1 MMRRLLLFVIACALP
16 FAAAAQQGPGAGA
29 PPLFGEEVD
38 VRVVNLEVVVTDR
51 DGNRVPNLAPG
62 DFRLRVDGKDVPI
75 EYFTEVREGR
85 SVATSAE
92 ETAQAGTGGTQ
103 SVAPEGAVGT
113 YYLVFID
120 DFFAVTPRR
129 NDVLK
134 ALKADL
140 ARLGP
145 EDRMAIVAYD
155 GGRLAMLSNW
165 SGSRSDLERAFDQAM
180 ARTSRGFDRVV
191 ERRSF
196 LGDED
201 FIRTATAPG
210 EGPGRAGADP
220 ATPIPQFTLAGVTNG
235 GLKDQKLAYAETLV
249 RQMRGVV
256 GAAVS
261 AMRGFA
267 APRGRKVMLLLSG
280 GWPFSV
286 ESYVLGAAPT
296 TPSRE
301 IEDGEDAFR
310 PLTSTANL
318 LGYTLYP
325 VDVPGTQPSA
335 AADVEAAAPSES
347 GFGFGNLGE
356 QEIEGSLHFLAEE
369 TGGKPMLNSN
379 RTVALANASADTRSY
394 YWLGFSP
401 TWQHNDKR
409 HDIKVEARRPGLQ
422 VRTRNNFLDLSRKA
436 EVSMKVES
444 ALLFG
449 SFPGALPMPMR
460 LGTPVRTKRGQT
472 EIPVT
477 LGLPADIITAVPVNG
492 KYAAQLELRFAASDD
507 KGNSSEIPVLPL
519 SLSSE
524 KPPTPGKFV
533 RYDTKLTLQ
542 GKASHV
548 VVAVYDPLSGKV
560 ATAEADIA
568 APK

>member
-1 MMRRLLLFVIACALP
+1 MRRLFLFIAIACALP
-16 FAAAAQQGPGAGA
+16 FSAAAQQAPGTPE
-29 PPLFGEEVD
+29 PPVFGEEVD
-38 VRVVNLEVVVTDR
+38 VRVVNIEVVVTDGS
-51 DGNRVPNLAPG
+51 GNRVPDLAPG
-62 DFRLRVDGKDVPI
+62 DFQLRVDGKDVPV

-85 SVATSAE
+85 SIADAE
-92 ETAQAGTGGTQ
+92 PAAESVEGKPEVQ

-120 DFFAVTPRR
+120 DFFAITPRR

-140 ARLGP
+140 GRLRP

-155 GGRLAMLSNW
+155 GGRLAMISNW
-165 SGSRSDLERAFDQAM
+165 SGSQSDLQRAFDQAM
-180 ARTSRGFDRVV
+180 ARTARGFDRIA

-196 LGDED
+196 LGDEA
-201 FIRTATAPG
+201 FIRTATDNGDGLGNPG
-210 EGPGRAGADP
+210 GAVT
-220 ATPIPQFTLAGVTNG
+220 TPGVTG
-235 GLKDQKLAYAETLV
+235 GHLKDEQLAYAGTLV
-249 RQMRGVV
+249 RQMQGVV
-256 GAAVS
+256 GATVS

-267 APRGRKVMLLLSG
+267 APQGRKVMLLLSG

-286 ESYVLGAAPT
+286 ESYVLGAAPL

-301 IEDGEDAFR
+301 IKDGEDLFL

-325 VDVPGTQPSA
+325 VDVPGTQPVA
-335 AADVEAAAPSES
+335 AADVEATAPSQS
-347 GFGFGNLGE
+347 GFGLGNLAE
-356 QEIEGSLHFLAEE
+356 QEVEGSLHFLAEE

-379 RTVALANASADTRSY
+379 RTAALANVSADTRSY

-409 HDIKVEARRPGLQ
+409 HDIKVEVRRPGLK
-422 VRTRNNFLDLSRKA
+422 VRSRDTFLDLSRKA

-460 LGTPVRTKRGQT
+460 LGAPVRTKRGQF

-477 LGLPADIITAVPVNG
+477 LGLPADIITAVPLDG
-492 KYAAQLELRFAASDD
+492 KYAAKLELRFAASDE

-519 SLSSE
+519 TLASE

-533 RYDTKLTLQ
+533 RYDTKLTFQ

-560 ATAEADIA
+560 ATAEADIVV
-568 APK
+568 PK

>member
-1 MMRRLLLFVIACALP
+1 MTKRLFRFATAACVFSLSLPVIAQQKP
-16 FAAAAQQGPGAGA
+16 AADA
-29 PPLFGEEVD
+29 PPVFGEEVD
-38 VRVVNLEVVVTDR
+38 VRVVNLEVVVTDK
-51 DGNRVPNLAPG
+51 DGNRVPGLKPG
-62 DFRLRVDGKDVPI
+62 DFRLRVDGKDVLI

-85 SVATSAE
+85 SVAEPPAE
-92 ETAQAGTGGTQ
+92 EGRPGVQ
-103 SVAPEGAVGT
+103 SVAPERAVGT

-120 DFFAVTPRR
+120 DFFAIAPRR

-140 ARLGP
+140 ARLRP
-145 EDRMAIVAYD
+145 EDRMAVVAYD
-155 GGRLAMLSNW
+155 GGRLAMISNW
-165 SGSRSDLERAFDQAM
+165 SGSRSDLEKAFDQAM
-180 ARTSRGFDRVV
+180 TRTSRGFDRIA
-191 ERRSF
+191 ERRSL

-210 EGPGRAGADP
+210 QGPGRAVDSGVP
-220 ATPIPQFTLAGVTNG
+220 SGGLPITGVTNG

-249 RQMRGVV
+249 RQMHGVV

-267 APRGRKVMLLLSG
+267 APDGRKVMLLLSG

-286 ESYVLGAAPT
+286 ESYVLGADPI
-296 TPSRE
+296 TPSRDVD
-301 IEDGEDAFR
+301 DGEEIFR

-325 VDVPGTQPSA
+325 VDVPGTQPVA

-347 GFGFGNLGE
+347 RSGLGNLAE
-356 QEIEGSLHFLAEE
+356 QEIEGSLYFLAEE
-369 TGGKPMLNSN
+369 TGGKPILNSN
-379 RTVALANASADTRSY
+379 RMAALANASADTRSY

-401 TWQHNDKR
+401 TWQRNDKR
-409 HDIKVEARRPGLQ
+409 HDIKVEVRRPGLE
-422 VRTRNNFLDLSRKA
+422 VRSRDNFLDLSRKA

-449 SFPGALPMPMR
+449 GFPGALPMPMR

-477 LGLPADIITAVPVNG
+477 LGLPADIMTTVPVDG
-492 KYAAQLELRFAASDD
+492 KYAAQLELRFAASDE
-507 KGNSSEIPVLPL
+507 KGNSSEIPVIPL

-533 RYDTKLTLQ
+533 RYDTRFTLQ

-568 APK
+568 VK

>member
-1 MMRRLLLFVIACALP
+1 MTRRLLHLAATACAAL
-16 FAAAAQQGPGAGA
+16 AATLSAAAQQTPSAGA
-29 PPLFGEEVD
+29 PPVFGEEVD

-62 DFRLRVDGKDVPI
+62 DFHLRVDGKDVPI

-85 SVATSAE
+85 SVAEPAE
-92 ETAQAGTGGTQ
+92 EGKPEVQ
-103 SVAPEGAVGT
+103 SVAPKGEVGT

-120 DFFAVTPRR
+120 DFFAMAPRR
-129 NDVLK
+129 NEVLK
-134 ALKADL
+134 SLKADL

-145 EDRMAIVAYD
+145 EDRMAVVAYD

-180 ARTSRGFDRVV
+180 TRASRGFDRVV

-201 FIRTATAPG
+201 FVRTATAPG
-210 EGPGRAGADP
+210 QGPGRAGASP
-220 ATPIPQFTLAGVTNG
+220 EVPIPEFTLAGATNG

-267 APRGRKVMLLLSG
+267 APQGRKVMLLLSG

-286 ESYVLGAAPT
+286 ESYILGATPV

-301 IEDGEDAFR
+301 IEDGEDTFR

-335 AADVEAAAPSES
+335 AADVEAAAPSEN
-347 GFGFGNLGE
+347 GFGFGNLAE
-356 QEIEGSLHFLAEE
+356 QEIEGSLYFLAEE

-379 RTVALANASADTRSY
+379 RTAALANASADTRSY

-401 TWQHNDKR
+401 TWQRNDKR
-409 HDIKVEARRPGLQ
+409 HDIKVEVRRPGLK
-422 VRTRNNFLDLSRKA
+422 VRSRDNFLDLSRKA

-460 LGTPVRTKRGQT
+460 LGTPVRTKRNQL

-477 LGLPADIITAVPVNG
+477 LGLPADIITAVPLDG

-533 RYDTKLTLQ
+533 RYDTKFTLQ

-568 APK
+568 VK

>member
-1 MMRRLLLFVIACALP
+1 MTRRLLQLAAITCAALAAT
-16 FAAAAQQGPGAGA
+16 FSAAAQQTPSAGA
-29 PPLFGEEVD
+29 PPVFGEEVD

-62 DFRLRVDGKDVPI
+62 DFRLRVDGKEVPI
-75 EYFTEVREGR
+75 EYFSEVREGR
-85 SVATSAE
+85 SVAEPAKE
-92 ETAQAGTGGTQ
+92 GQPAAQ

-134 ALKADL
+134 SLKADL

-145 EDRMAIVAYD
+145 EDRMAIAAYD
-155 GGRLAMLSNW
+155 GGRLAMISNW
-165 SGSRSDLERAFDQAM
+165 SGSRSDLEKAFDQAM
-180 ARTSRGFDRVV
+180 ARAARGFDRVA

-196 LGDED
+196 LGDES
-201 FIRTATAPG
+201 FVRTATDVG
-210 EGPGRAGADP
+210 EGRGLGRADSGGGGS
-220 ATPIPQFTLAGVTNG
+220 IAGITTG
-235 GLKDQKLAYAETLV
+235 GLKDQKLAYAQTLV

-256 GAAVS
+256 GATVS

-267 APRGRKVMLLLSG
+267 APRGRKVALLLSG

-286 ESYVLGAAPT
+286 ESYILGAEPV

-301 IEDGEDAFR
+301 IEDGEDIFR

-325 VDVPGTQPSA
+325 VDVPGTQPVA
-335 AADVEAAAPSES
+335 AADVEAAAPSQS
-347 GFGFGNLGE
+347 GFGLGNLTE
-356 QEIEGSLHFLAEE
+356 QEVEGSLHFLAEE

-379 RTVALANASADTRSY
+379 RTAALANASADTRSY

-401 TWQHNDKR
+401 TWQRNDKR
-409 HDIKVEARRPGLQ
+409 HDIKVEVRRPGLE
-422 VRTRNNFLDLSRKA
+422 VRSRDNFLDLSRKA

-449 SFPGALPMPMR
+449 GFPGALPMPMR

-477 LGLPADIITAVPVNG
+477 LGLPADIITAVPVDG

-519 SLSSE
+519 SLASD

-533 RYDTKLTLQ
+533 RYDTKFTLQ

-568 APK
+568 VK